1 MLINISLGKS
11 LLLNMLT
18 KTRIDVTMRVTGSVM
33 VIVAYFVVLHVNTF
47 MGVIMHTFADAISVP
62 YFVRTKSWDV
72 VLMLGFLLCI
82 SASKLWIG

>member
-1 MLINISLGKS
+1 MLINISLGKN

-18 KTRIDVTMRVTGSVM
+18 KTRIDVTMRVMGSVM
-33 VIVAYFVVLHVNTF
+33 VIVAYFVVLHVSTF
-47 MGVIMHTFADAISVP
+47 MGVIMHTVADIISVP